1 MKCLSMSFIFLCL
14 MMLQVT
20 NVKAIEKDLKAQKAK
35 LSEDG
40 AAYKS
45 LEAKVVERER
55 TGKAWFMSSLFRDI
69 VSQFCLCAEAV
80 ISVLYTVR
88 QLHESLKQLEK
99 EKEVMFDDWTKQLN
113 ELKLEVESGR
123 RQLEARQNDVESV
136 VTMVIVPYV
145 GTSNDV
151 NLYALACPLSVLLV
165 IFTIG

>member
-1 MKCLSMSFIFLCL
+1 
-14 MMLQVT
+14 
-20 NVKAIEKDLKAQKAK
+20 
-35 LSEDG
+35 
-40 AAYKS
+40 
-45 LEAKVVERER
+45 
-55 TGKAWFMSSLFRDI
+55 
-69 VSQFCLCAEAV
+69 
-80 ISVLYTVR
+80 
-88 QLHESLKQLEK
+88 
-99 EKEVMFDDWTKQLN
+99 MFDDWTKQLN